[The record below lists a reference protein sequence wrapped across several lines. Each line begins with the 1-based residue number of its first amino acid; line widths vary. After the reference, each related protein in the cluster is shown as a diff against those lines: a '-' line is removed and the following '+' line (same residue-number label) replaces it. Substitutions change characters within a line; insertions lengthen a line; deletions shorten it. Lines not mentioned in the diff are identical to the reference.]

1 MMSFLYLL
9 ILLCCFGGNKMS
21 QHIPSC
27 KK

>member
-1 MMSFLYLL
+1 
-9 ILLCCFGGNKMS
+9 MS